1 MARIIHGILYNAYS
15 LRVRWRYM
23 AAIKR
28 SRQRE
33 AIMNNIMLR
42 TDHPTAE
49 DVYNS
54 VRKEYPNIS
63 LGTVYRNLS
72 LLVDMGH
79 AIKVPCDD
87 GSVHFDGRVMPHYH
101 FQCTSCRRIYDID
114 FTEELESKEKE
125 LLDSVNA
132 EFDGCIKGSSAFFY
146 GLCRECQENL
156 TDNKIII

>member
-1 MARIIHGILYNAYS
+1 
-15 LRVRWRYM
+15 M

-33 AIMNNIMLR
+33 AILNNIMLR
-42 TDHPTAE
+42 KDHPTAE

-79 AIKVPCDD
+79 AVKVPCDD

-101 FQCTSCRRIYDID
+101 FQCTECGAIID
-114 FTEELESKEKE
+114 LDFNDSKPEKA
-125 LLDSVNA
+125 LV
-132 EFDGCIKGSSAFFY
+132 SAAA
-146 GLCRECQENL
+146 N
-156 TDNKIII
+156 